1 MKSFEALRGV
11 DRVAL
16 AGSIRR
22 GKETA
27 GDIDILATA
36 ADPSGVMAAF
46 ADLPQVAA
54 ILERG
59 HTRASVRHRDGIQ
72 VDLRVVEPES
82 FGAALQYFTGSA
94 QHNIRIRE
102 MANRRGPKVSEA
114 TCTATRAPRTGTTPS
129 TSSWPRRG
137 RAATSTWASPTTAP
151 RPPSPM
157 ASPGRPCRP
166 ISRRSAPCRRPTP
179 GSGCSPGPSA
189 TSCPTAGWT
198 TRTSYSLGS
207 TS

>member
-1 MKSFEALRGV
+1 RAGKLRGLPGIQAKTEANILQGIATVEQGRARMPLGRALPLAEELVRALETVRGV

-54 ILERG
+54 VLERG

-82 FGAALQYFTGSA
+82 FGAALQYFTGS
-94 QHNIRIRE
+94 
-102 MANRRGPKVSEA
+102 
-114 TCTATRAPRTGTTPS
+114 
-129 TSSWPRRG
+129 
-137 RAATSTWASPTTAP
+137 
-151 RPPSPM
+151 
-157 ASPGRPCRP
+157 
-166 ISRRSAPCRRPTP
+166 
-179 GSGCSPGPSA
+179 
-189 TSCPTAGWT
+189 
-198 TRTSYSLGS
+198 
-207 TS
+207 